1 MINYLMSFCIALLS
15 VISVQAQAFKEPDQP
30 VVLASIHPLAL
41 VAASVVP
48 TSHLNILV
56 PPGMTPHDF
65 SLRPSDIDL
74 IQAADIIVWS
84 GVENEPYLKGFA
96 RRWPDKIWLDASEM
110 RTAGMTSDP
119 HIWFA
124 PELMKRLQARLA
136 GYLGVDGSG
145 FAAAVDRAMTDSDV
159 MLAEVRQRGFFVFH
173 RAYDHWVGALQL
185 NQLGA
190 FTLTP
195 EQRPG
200 LRTLRQM
207 RKQLERGDVVCVFS
221 EPEFSPALV
230 NRLTDGLEIG
240 RGELDPMAM
249 HIAVTPTGYASML
262 LDMAAE
268 ARTCLEKTLI
278 SENALDE
285 SALNEDVLE

>member
-1 MINYLMSFCIALLS
+1 MINSLIPLCIALLS
-15 VISVQAQAFKEPDQP
+15 LTTLPVQAAQSSPDQP
-30 VVLASIHPLAL
+30 TVLASVHPLAL
-41 VAASVVP
+41 VASSVVP
-48 TSHLNILV
+48 ETRLKTLV

-74 IQAADIIVWS
+74 IQAADIVIWS
-84 GVENEPYLKGFA
+84 GLENEPYLKGFA
-96 RRWPDKIWLDASEM
+96 KRWPDKIWLDASEM
-110 RTAGMTSDP
+110 RTTHMSDDP

-124 PELMKRLQARLA
+124 PEQMKALQARLA
-136 GYLGVDGSG
+136 SYLKVDAAP
-145 FAAAVDRAMTDSDV
+145 FANAVDQALNDSDA
-159 MLAEVRQRGFFVFH
+159 MLKDVQTRGFFVFH
-173 RAYDHWVGALQL
+173 RAYDHWVNALQL

-190 FTLTP
+190 FTLSP

-230 NRLTDGLEIG
+230 DRLTDGIEIG

-249 HIAVTPTGYASML
+249 HIKLSASGYTDML
-262 LDMAAE
+262 LDMAQRAQ
-268 ARTCLEKTLI
+268 RCLSATLPAAD
-278 SENALDE
+278 S
-285 SALNEDVLE
+285 